1 MISIYVVVGVSILI
15 AKRWRDCCF
24 FFLRFIS
31 FETFVPACEYDYEY
45 MLQKKIPM
53 HNYIHD
59 GLVWLGSTRRVRTE
73 RKGKCLL
80 WNKNK
85 LKLILFLF
93 EAYTQFVS
101 FVFYL
106 NDIHVFVNQ
115 NGANRSFILLDS
127 FYVFVVFYCIFQ
139 KNRVHIVQIIHK
151 ISWYRHFTCIKKAD
165 TYTLWTQTI
174 M

>member
-1 MISIYVVVGVSILI
+1 MNLWWI
-15 AKRWRDCCF
+15 RDFYLCCSWSEHINSKTLTRLLF
-24 FFLRFIS
+24 FFPSIH
-31 FETFVPACEYDYEY
+31 FVWNVRSCMRIWLWIYATKQNTYAQ
-45 MLQKKIPM
+45 LHTRRI
-53 HNYIHD
+53 
-59 GLVWLGSTRRVRTE
+59 GLAWLGSTRRVRTE

-127 FYVFVVFYCIFQ
+127 FYVFVFFIVSFKRIVFISCKLYI
-139 KNRVHIVQIIHK
+139 KYHGIGISRV
-151 ISWYRHFTCIKKAD
+151 
-165 TYTLWTQTI
+165 
-174 M
+174 